1 MVSRQ
6 VTYDPNHIPV
16 QLLTEHRKLA
26 GIFLF
31 FIGLFDDLDNVD
43 RILKV
48 LAIHSTALSNMESK
62 IKTLT

>member
-26 GIFLF
+26 GNF
-31 FIGLFDDLDNVD
+31 FIIIALYDDIDNVD